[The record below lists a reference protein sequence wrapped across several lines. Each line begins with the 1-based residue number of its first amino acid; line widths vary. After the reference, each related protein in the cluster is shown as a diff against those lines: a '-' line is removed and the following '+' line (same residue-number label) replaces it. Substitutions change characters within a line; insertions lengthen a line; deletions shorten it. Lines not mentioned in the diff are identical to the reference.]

1 MAVWTLHHHQMKTP
15 NQLRKHEESEDL
27 TLYNG
32 HAELLQI
39 EDTGMKP
46 YQTGQGSIY
55 KLAYDSYDRGI
66 VQWSGTSYASYTSD
80 GGMLVNLK

>member
-1 MAVWTLHHHQMKTP
+1 MAVWTLRRHQMKTP
-15 NQLRKHEESEDL
+15 SQLKKQEESEDL

-32 HAELLQI
+32 HAEHLQT
-39 EDTGMKP
+39 EDKGKKP

-66 VQWSGTSYASYTSD
+66 LQWSETSYVSYTS
-80 GGMLVNLK
+80 GGMLVNRK

>member
-1 MAVWTLHHHQMKTP
+1 MAVWTLRHHQMKTP
-15 NQLRKHEESEDL
+15 NQLKKQEESEDL

-32 HAELLQI
+32 HAKHLQT
-39 EDTGMKP
+39 EDKGTKP

-66 VQWSGTSYASYTSD
+66 LQRSGTSYANYISD
-80 GGMLVNLK
+80 GGTRVNRK

>member
-15 NQLRKHEESEDL
+15 NQLRKQEESEDL

-32 HAELLQI
+32 HAEHLQT
-39 EDTGMKP
+39 EDKGMKP

-55 KLAYDSYDRGI
+55 KSAYDSYDRGI
-66 VQWSGTSYASYTSD
+66 LQWLGMSYANYISD
-80 GGMLVNLK
+80 GGMLVNRK